1 MKRELIPYY
10 VSRAMLAVLFGF
22 YVAFSNAVWLGLLLG
37 IVTFVGFLWYA
48 HGGWYLIE
56 PATPLYPL
64 RRDKRG
70 EAIRDRAI
78 LVAVTAA
85 ILFYVIFSRI
95 AKAFVLTVSIGSWA
109 FVLGAVTYLAVSY
122 WLYWKR

>member
-1 MKRELIPYY
+1 MKRELTPYY
-10 VSRAMLAVLFGF
+10 ISRAVLAALFGY
-22 YVAFSNAVWLGLLLG
+22 YVALSSPVWLGILLG
-37 IVTFVGFLWYA
+37 IVTFAGFLWYA
-48 HGGWYLIE
+48 HSGWYLIE

-78 LVAVTAA
+78 LLAVTAA
-85 ILFYVIFSRI
+85 FLFYVVFSKVARFF
-95 AKAFVLTVSIGSWA
+95 ALTVSISSWA
-109 FVLGAVTYLAVSY
+109 FVLGAVAYFAVSY

>member
-1 MKRELIPYY
+1 MKRELAPYY
-10 VSRAMLAVLFGF
+10 ISRATMAVLFGY
-22 YVAFSNAVWLGLLLG
+22 YVALSGPVWLGIVLG
-37 IVTFVGFLWYA
+37 IVTFAGFIWYA

-70 EAIRDRAI
+70 EAIRDRAV
-78 LVAVTAA
+78 LLAVTAA
-85 ILFYVIFSRI
+85 LLFYAIFYKVAASL
-95 AKAFVLTVSIGSWA
+95 ALGVPVGSWA
-109 FVLGAVTYLAVSY
+109 FILGIATYFAVSY